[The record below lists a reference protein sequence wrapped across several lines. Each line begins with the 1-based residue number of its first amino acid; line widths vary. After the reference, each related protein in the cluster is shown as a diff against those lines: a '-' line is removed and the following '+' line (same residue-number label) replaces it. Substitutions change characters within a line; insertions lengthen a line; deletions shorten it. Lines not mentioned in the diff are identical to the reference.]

1 MLDNLKGKRVIL
13 ASGSPRRRQLL
24 GGLEIDFTVR
34 LIDGIDETYPD
45 GMAMAE
51 IPKYIS
57 RRKAEA
63 YVPTMASDEI
73 IITADT
79 IVWADGEVLGK
90 PHTPDE
96 AVSMLRRLSGRTHQV
111 VTGVTVLSA
120 DRRETFA
127 CVTAVT
133 FDTLSEAEMQHYVAD
148 YKPLDK
154 AGAYGIQEYIGYI
167 GVTGISG
174 SYFNVMGLPVQKLYR
189 VLLTF

>member
-127 CVTAVT
+127 CVTDVT

-148 YKPLDK
+148 YKPFDK

>member
-1 MLDNLKGKRVIL
+1 MLDNLKGRRVIL

-127 CVTAVT
+127 CVTDVT

-167 GVTGISG
+167 GVTGICG

>member
-1 MLDNLKGKRVIL
+1 MLDNLKGKKVIL

-127 CVTAVT
+127 CVTDVT

-174 SYFNVMGLPVQKLYR
+174 SYFNVMGLPIQKLYR

>member
-1 MLDNLKGKRVIL
+1 MLDNLKGRRVIL

-34 LIDGIDETYPD
+34 LINGIDETYPD

-51 IPKYIS
+51 IPQYIS

-90 PHTPDE
+90 PHTPNE

-111 VTGVTVLSA
+111 VTGTMSPTTSHST
-120 DRRETFA
+120 RPEP
-127 CVTAVT
+127 
-133 FDTLSEAEMQHYVAD
+133 M
-148 YKPLDK
+148 
-154 AGAYGIQEYIGYI
+154 AYRNI
-167 GVTGISG
+167 
-174 SYFNVMGLPVQKLYR
+174 
-189 VLLTF
+189 

>member
-1 MLDNLKGKRVIL
+1 MLDNLKGKKVIL

-127 CVTAVT
+127 CVTDVT
-133 FDTLSEAEMQHYVAD
+133 FDRLSEAEMQHYVAD

>member
-34 LIDGIDETYPD
+34 LINGIDETYPD

-127 CVTAVT
+127 CVTDVT

>member
-1 MLDNLKGKRVIL
+1 MLDNLKGRRVIL

-34 LIDGIDETYPD
+34 LINGIDETYPD

-51 IPKYIS
+51 IPQYIS

-63 YVPTMASDEI
+63 YVPTMTSDEI

-127 CVTAVT
+127 CVTDVT

>member
-1 MLDNLKGKRVIL
+1 MLDNLKGKKVIL

-127 CVTAVT
+127 CVTDVT

>member
-63 YVPTMASDEI
+63 YVPTMASDQI

-127 CVTAVT
+127 CVTDVT

>member
-1 MLDNLKGKRVIL
+1 MLDNLKGKKVIL

-57 RRKAEA
+57 HRKAEA

-127 CVTAVT
+127 CVTDVT

>member
-1 MLDNLKGKRVIL
+1 MLDNLKGRRVIL

-90 PHTPDE
+90 PHTPVE

-127 CVTAVT
+127 CVTDVT

>member
-1 MLDNLKGKRVIL
+1 MDNLKGRRVIL

-24 GGLEIDFTVR
+24 GGLEIEFTVR

-51 IPKYIS
+51 IPQYIS

-73 IITADT
+73 LITADT

-127 CVTAVT
+127 CVTDVT

>member
-1 MLDNLKGKRVIL
+1 MLDNLKGRRVIL

-51 IPKYIS
+51 IPQYIS

-127 CVTAVT
+127 CVTDVT

>member
-1 MLDNLKGKRVIL
+1 MLDNLKGKKVIL

-24 GGLEIDFTVR
+24 DGLEIDFTVR

-127 CVTAVT
+127 CVTDVT

>member
-1 MLDNLKGKRVIL
+1 MLDNLKGKKVIL

-34 LIDGIDETYPD
+34 LINGIDETYPD

-127 CVTAVT
+127 CVTDVT

>member
-127 CVTAVT
+127 CVTDVT

-174 SYFNVMGLPVQKLYR
+174 SYFNVMGLPIQKLYR

>member
-1 MLDNLKGKRVIL
+1 MLDNLKGRRVIL

-34 LIDGIDETYPD
+34 LINGIDETYPD

-51 IPKYIS
+51 IPQYIS

-90 PHTPDE
+90 PHTPNE

-127 CVTAVT
+127 CVTDVT

>member
-1 MLDNLKGKRVIL
+1 MLDNLKGRRVIL

-34 LIDGIDETYPD
+34 LINGIDETYPD

-120 DRRETFA
+120 NRRETFA
-127 CVTAVT
+127 CVTDVT

>member
-127 CVTAVT
+127 CVTDVT
-133 FDTLSEAEMQHYVAD
+133 FDTLSEAEMQHYIAD

>member
-96 AVSMLRRLSGRTHQV
+96 AVSMLRCLSGRTHQV

-127 CVTAVT
+127 CVTDVT